1 MRISPEQNTMA
12 TAKKTKVQKKRVY
25 LVDDHPIVR
34 QGLIKLIEQEEG
46 LEVCGESG
54 TVTEALE
61 DLKKL
66 GPDVILV
73 DISLEDSNGLELIK
87 LVDDLGM
94 QIPML
99 VLSMHD
105 ESLYAEH
112 ALRAGASGYVMKQAA
127 SSTLIQAIQKVLEGE
142 IYVSKAMSSQ
152 MLKMAFRSSGE
163 DTRTGTDALSLRE
176 LEVFELIGR
185 GNSTREIAEQL
196 HLSVKTIETYR
207 AHIKDKLQ
215 LRSGTE
221 LMHRAIHWV
230 ENESH
235 RIS

>member
-1 MRISPEQNTMA
+1 MEME
-12 TAKKTKVQKKRVY
+12 AKQQSQKADSGKKQVY

-34 QGLIKLIEQEEG
+34 QGLIKLIEQEKG
-46 LEVCGESG
+46 LEVCGEAGS
-54 TVTEALE
+54 VMDALE
-61 DLKKL
+61 AIKKSD
-66 GPDVILV
+66 PDVILV

-87 LVDDLGM
+87 SIDDLGLK
-94 QIPML
+94 IPML

-105 ESLYAEH
+105 EALYAEH

-127 SSTLIQAIQKVLEGE
+127 SNTLIQAIGKVLEGE
-142 IYVSKAMSSQ
+142 IYVSKTMSSQ
-152 MLKMAFRSSGE
+152 MLRMAFRSGD
-163 DTRTGTDALSLRE
+163 DTRTGTETLSLRE

-185 GNSTREIAEQL
+185 GHSTREIAEQL

-207 AHIKDKLQ
+207 AHIKEKLQ

-221 LMHRAIHWV
+221 LMQRAIHWV

-235 RIS
+235 RVSD

>member
-1 MRISPEQNTMA
+1 MTSE
-12 TAKKTKVQKKRVY
+12 KKTKRATSAKKQVY

-34 QGLIKLIEQEEG
+34 QGLIKLIEQEDG
-46 LEVCGESG
+46 LEVCGEAGS
-54 TVTEALE
+54 VSVALKGLRE
-61 DLKKL
+61 L
-66 GPDVILV
+66 GPDVVLI
-73 DISLEDSNGLELIK
+73 DISLENSNGMELIK
-87 LVDDLGM
+87 QVDDLGLK
-94 QIPML
+94 IPML

-127 SSTLIQAIQKVLEGE
+127 SETLIKAIEKVLAGE
-142 IYVSKAMSSQ
+142 IYVSKSMSSQ

-163 DTRTGTDALSLRE
+163 DTRIGTEALSARE
-176 LEVFELIGR
+176 LEVFEMIGR

-221 LMHRAIHWV
+221 LMKHAIHWV
-230 ENESH
+230 ETDSH
-235 RIS
+235 QTS

>member
-1 MRISPEQNTMA
+1 M
-12 TAKKTKVQKKRVY
+12 
-25 LVDDHPIVR
+25 DDHPIVR
-34 QGLIKLIEQEEG
+34 QGLIKLIEQEDG
-46 LEVCGESG
+46 LEVCGEAGS
-54 TVTEALE
+54 VSEALE
-61 DLKKL
+61 ALKNL

-87 LVDDLGM
+87 IVDDLGM

-105 ESLYAEH
+105 EALYAEH

-127 SSTLIQAIQKVLEGE
+127 SSTLIQAIEKVLNGE
-142 IYVSKAMSSQ
+142 IYVSKTMSNQ

-163 DTRTGTDALSLRE
+163 DTRTGTETLSLRE

-196 HLSVKTIETYR
+196 NLSVKTIETYR

-221 LMHRAIHWV
+221 LMQHAIHWV
-230 ENESH
+230 ETESH

>member
-1 MRISPEQNTMA
+1 MA
-12 TAKKTKVQKKRVY
+12 TAKKAKTPKKNVY

-34 QGLIKLIEQEEG
+34 QGLIKLLEQEEG
-46 LEVCGESG
+46 LAVCGESG
-54 TVTEALE
+54 TVNAALE

-142 IYVSKAMSSQ
+142 IYVSKSMSSQ
-152 MLKMAFRSSGE
+152 MLKMAFRSGSE
-163 DTRTGTDALSLRE
+163 DTRTGTESLSLRE

-207 AHIKDKLQ
+207 AHIKEKLQ

-221 LMHRAIHWV
+221 LMQRAIHWV
-230 ENESH
+230 ETESH
-235 RIS
+235 RVS

>member
-1 MRISPEQNTMA
+1 MA
-12 TAKKTKVQKKRVY
+12 TTNKTKQTTPLKKQVY

-34 QGLIKLIEQEEG
+34 QGLIKLIEQEDG
-46 LEVCGESG
+46 LEVCGEAGS
-54 TVTEALE
+54 VSEALE
-61 DLKKL
+61 ALKNL

-87 LVDDLGM
+87 MVDDLGL

-105 ESLYAEH
+105 EALYAEH
-112 ALRAGASGYVMKQAA
+112 ALRSGASGYVMKQAA
-127 SSTLIQAIQKVLEGE
+127 SNTLIQAIEKVLDGE
-142 IYVSKAMSSQ
+142 IYVSKTMSSQ

-163 DTRTGTDALSLRE
+163 DTRTGTETLSLRE

-196 HLSVKTIETYR
+196 NLSVKTIETYR

-221 LMHRAIHWV
+221 LMQRAIHWV
-230 ENESH
+230 ETESH
-235 RIS
+235 RIPK

>member
-1 MRISPEQNTMA
+1 MA
-12 TAKKTKVQKKRVY
+12 AEKKKTVKTTKTKNNRVY
-25 LVDDHPIVR
+25 LVDDHQIVL

-46 LEVCGESG
+46 LEVCGEAGS
-54 TVTEALE
+54 VSEALPAIRE
-61 DLKKL
+61 LD
-66 GPDVILV
+66 PDVILV

-87 LVDDLGM
+87 MIDDLGL

-127 SSTLIQAIQKVLEGE
+127 ANTLIQAIEKVMDGE
-142 IYVSKAMSSQ
+142 IYVSKNMSSQ

-163 DTRTGTDALSLRE
+163 ESRTGVELLSLRE
-176 LEVFELIGR
+176 IEVFELIGR

-196 HLSVKTIETYR
+196 NLSVKTIETYR

-221 LMHRAIHWV
+221 LMQRAIHWV

-235 RIS
+235 R

>member
-1 MRISPEQNTMA
+1 MA
-12 TAKKTKVQKKRVY
+12 TAKKTTKSKTTKKQVY

-34 QGLIKLIEQEEG
+34 QGLIKLIEQEDG

-54 TVTEALE
+54 SVAEALE
-61 DLKKL
+61 ALKKL

-73 DISLEDSNGLELIK
+73 DISLKDSNGLELIK

-127 SSTLIQAIQKVLEGE
+127 SSTLIQAIEKVLDGE
-142 IYVSKAMSSQ
+142 IYVSKSMSSQ

-163 DTRTGTDALSLRE
+163 DTRTGTETLSLRE

-221 LMHRAIHWV
+221 LMQRAIHWV
-230 ENESH
+230 ETESH
-235 RIS
+235 RVS

>member
-1 MRISPEQNTMA
+1 MA
-12 TAKKTKVQKKRVY
+12 KQEKTGKGRKKKVY

-34 QGLIKLIEQEEG
+34 QGLLKLIEQEDG
-46 LEVCGESG
+46 LEVCGEAG
-54 TVTEALE
+54 CVPDALA
-61 DLKKL
+61 
-66 GPDVILV
+66 GIRATNPDVVLV

-87 LVDDLGM
+87 TIDDLGL
-94 QIPML
+94 QIPTL

-127 SSTLIQAIQKVLEGE
+127 SNTLIQAIEKVLDGE
-142 IYVSKAMSSQ
+142 IYVSKTMASQ
-152 MLKMAFRSSGE
+152 MLKMAFRNGGE
-163 DTRTGTDALSLRE
+163 ETRTGTETLSLRE

-207 AHIKDKLQ
+207 SHIKDKLH

-221 LMHRAIHWV
+221 LMQRAIHWV

-235 RIS
+235 RTS

>member
-1 MRISPEQNTMA
+1 M
-12 TAKKTKVQKKRVY
+12 KKQVY

-34 QGLIKLIEQEEG
+34 QGLIKLIEQEDG

-54 TVTEALE
+54 TVSDAL
-61 DLKKL
+61 DALKKL
-66 GPDVILV
+66 GPDVVLV

-94 QIPML
+94 KIPML

-127 SSTLIQAIQKVLEGE
+127 ASTLIQAIEKVLTGE

-163 DTRTGTDALSLRE
+163 DTRTGTEKLSLRE

-185 GNSTREIAEQL
+185 GNSTREIAGQL

-221 LMHRAIHWV
+221 LMQRAIHWV
-230 ENESH
+230 ETESH

>member
-1 MRISPEQNTMA
+1 M
-12 TAKKTKVQKKRVY
+12 
-25 LVDDHPIVR
+25 DDHPIVR

-54 TVTEALE
+54 TVSEALE
-61 DLKKL
+61 ALKKL
-66 GPDVILV
+66 GPDVVLV
-73 DISLEDSNGLELIK
+73 DISLENSNGLELIK

-127 SSTLIQAIQKVLEGE
+127 SSTLIQAIEKVLAGE
-142 IYVSKAMSSQ
+142 IYVSKSMSNQ

-163 DTRTGTDALSLRE
+163 DTRTGTETLSMRE

-207 AHIKDKLQ
+207 AHIKDKLH
-215 LRSGTE
+215 LRNGTE
-221 LMHRAIHWV
+221 LMQRAIHWV
-230 ENESH
+230 ETESH
-235 RIS
+235 RRTS

>member
-1 MRISPEQNTMA
+1 MA
-12 TAKKTKVQKKRVY
+12 TAKKTKKSKPERKQVY

-34 QGLIKLIEQEEG
+34 QGLIKLIEQEDG
-46 LEVCGESG
+46 LEVCGEAGS
-54 TVTEALE
+54 VSEALE
-61 DLKKL
+61 ALKTL

-105 ESLYAEH
+105 EALYAEH

-127 SSTLIQAIQKVLEGE
+127 SNTLIQAIEKVLEGE
-142 IYVSKAMSSQ
+142 IYVSKTMSNQ

-163 DTRTGTDALSLRE
+163 DTRTGTETLSLRE

-196 HLSVKTIETYR
+196 NLSIKTIETYR

-221 LMHRAIHWV
+221 LMQRAIHWV
-230 ENESH
+230 ETESH

>member
-1 MRISPEQNTMA
+1 MA
-12 TAKKTKVQKKRVY
+12 PDKKRTSSKKDSNKKQVY

-34 QGLIKLIEQEEG
+34 QGLIKLIEQESD

-54 TVTEALE
+54 SVSAALE
-61 DLKKL
+61 DIRKL
-66 GPDVILV
+66 DPDVILV

-87 LVDDLGM
+87 LIDDLGL

-127 SSTLIQAIQKVLEGE
+127 ANTLIQAIEKVMDGE
-142 IYVSKAMSSQ
+142 IYVSKTMSSQ
-152 MLKMAFRSSGE
+152 MLKMAFRSSGSE
-163 DTRTGTDALSLRE
+163 DPRTGAELLSLRE

-185 GNSTREIAEQL
+185 GNSTREIADQL
-196 HLSVKTIETYR
+196 NLSVKTIETYR
-207 AHIKDKLQ
+207 AHIKDKLH

-221 LMHRAIHWV
+221 LMQRAVHWV
-230 ENESH
+230 ENDSH
-235 RIS
+235 R

>member
-1 MRISPEQNTMA
+1 MA
-12 TAKKTKVQKKRVY
+12 AEKKKSVKTAKTKKNRVY

-46 LEVCGESG
+46 LEVCGEAGNVSD
-54 TVTEALE
+54 ALTAIRE
-61 DLKKL
+61 L

-87 LVDDLGM
+87 MIDDLCL

-127 SSTLIQAIQKVLEGE
+127 ANTLIQAIEKVMDGE
-142 IYVSKAMSSQ
+142 IYVSKNMSSQ
-152 MLKMAFRSSGE
+152 MLKMAFRSGSE
-163 DTRTGTDALSLRE
+163 EARTGVELLSLRE
-176 LEVFELIGR
+176 IEVFELIGR

-196 HLSVKTIETYR
+196 NLSVKTIETYR

-221 LMHRAIHWV
+221 LMQRAIHWV

-235 RIS
+235 R

>member
-1 MRISPEQNTMA
+1 MA
-12 TAKKTKVQKKRVY
+12 KQEKTDKGRKKKVY

-34 QGLIKLIEQEEG
+34 QGLLKLIEQEEG
-46 LEVCGESG
+46 LEVCGEAG
-54 TVTEALE
+54 CVPDALA
-61 DLKKL
+61 
-66 GPDVILV
+66 GIRATNPDVVLV

-87 LVDDLGM
+87 TIDDLGL
-94 QIPML
+94 QIPTL

-127 SSTLIQAIQKVLEGE
+127 SNTLIQAIEKVLDGE
-142 IYVSKAMSSQ
+142 IYVSKTMASQ
-152 MLKMAFRSSGE
+152 MLKMAFRNGGE
-163 DTRTGTDALSLRE
+163 ETRTGTETLSLRE

-207 AHIKDKLQ
+207 SHIKDKLH

-221 LMHRAIHWV
+221 LMQRAIHWV

-235 RIS
+235 RTS

>member
-1 MRISPEQNTMA
+1 MA
-12 TAKKTKVQKKRVY
+12 AEKKSTAALRKSGKQQVY

-34 QGLIKLIEQEEG
+34 GGVKNLIGQEDT
-46 LEVCGESG
+46 LEVCGGAGNVSS
-54 TVTEALE
+54 ALA
-61 DLKKL
+61 DIRRLD
-66 GPDVILV
+66 PDVVLV
-73 DISLEDSNGLELIK
+73 DISLEESNGLELIK
-87 LVDDLGM
+87 QVDDLGLK
-94 QIPML
+94 IPML

-127 SSTLIQAIQKVLEGE
+127 ATTLIQAIEKVLEGE
-142 IYVSKAMSSQ
+142 IYVSKTMSSQ
-152 MLKMAFRSSGE
+152 MLKMAFRGSGDE
-163 DTRTGTDALSLRE
+163 QRTGAELLSPRE

-196 HLSVKTIETYR
+196 KLSVKTIETYR

-221 LMHRAIHWV
+221 LMQRAIHWV
-230 ENESH
+230 ENDSH
-235 RIS
+235 R

>member
-1 MRISPEQNTMA
+1 MSD
-12 TAKKTKVQKKRVY
+12 KKKQVY

-34 QGLIKLIEQEEG
+34 QGLIKLIEQENG

-54 TVTEALE
+54 NVSDALSAIRE
-61 DLKKL
+61 L

-73 DISLEDSNGLELIK
+73 DISLEDSNGIELIRII
-87 LVDDLGM
+87 DGLGLK
-94 QIPML
+94 IPML

-127 SSTLIQAIQKVLEGE
+127 ATTLIQAIEKVLDGE
-142 IYVSKAMSSQ
+142 IYVSKTMSSQ
-152 MLKMAFRSSGE
+152 MLKMAFRSGG
-163 DTRTGTDALSLRE
+163 DDPRTGAELLSLRE

-196 HLSVKTIETYR
+196 NLSIKTIETYR

-221 LMHRAIHWV
+221 LMQRAIRWV
-230 ENESH
+230 ESESM
-235 RIS
+235 R

>member
-1 MRISPEQNTMA
+1 MA
-12 TAKKTKVQKKRVY
+12 AEKKKTVKKAKTKKNRVY

-46 LEVCGESG
+46 LEVCGEAGS
-54 TVTEALE
+54 VSEALPAIRE
-61 DLKKL
+61 LD
-66 GPDVILV
+66 PDVILV

-87 LVDDLGM
+87 MIDDLGL

-127 SSTLIQAIQKVLEGE
+127 ANTLIQAIEKVMDGE
-142 IYVSKAMSSQ
+142 IYVSKNMSSQ
-152 MLKMAFRSSGE
+152 MLKMAFRSGSE
-163 DTRTGTDALSLRE
+163 ESRTGVELLSLRE
-176 LEVFELIGR
+176 IEVFELIGR

-196 HLSVKTIETYR
+196 NLSVKTIETYR

-221 LMHRAIHWV
+221 LMQRAIHWV

-235 RIS
+235 R

>member
-1 MRISPEQNTMA
+1 MAAIKNT
-12 TAKKTKVQKKRVY
+12 KKSKLPKKQVY

-34 QGLIKLIEQEEG
+34 QGLIKLIEQESG
-46 LEVCGESG
+46 LEVCGEAGS
-54 TVTEALE
+54 VVEALE

-73 DISLEDSNGLELIK
+73 DISLENSNGLELIK
-87 LVDDLGM
+87 MVDDLGM

-127 SSTLIQAIQKVLEGE
+127 SNTLIQAIEKVLEGE

-152 MLKMAFRSSGE
+152 MLKLAFRSSGE
-163 DTRTGTDALSLRE
+163 DTRTGAETLSLRE

-221 LMHRAIHWV
+221 LMQHAIHWV
-230 ENESH
+230 ETESH
-235 RIS
+235 RISE

>member
-1 MRISPEQNTMA
+1 MA
-12 TAKKTKVQKKRVY
+12 EDKKTEEKNGAKKKRVY

-34 QGLIKLIEQEEG
+34 QGLIKLIEQESE
-46 LEVCGESG
+46 LEVCGEAGS
-54 TVTEALE
+54 VAEALDE
-61 DLKKL
+61 IPGK

-87 LVDDLGM
+87 TIDDLGL
-94 QIPML
+94 QIPTL

-112 ALRAGASGYVMKQAA
+112 ALKAGASGYVMKQAA
-127 SSTLIQAIQKVLEGE
+127 ATTLIQAIGKVLDGE
-142 IYVSKAMSSQ
+142 IYVSKTMSSQ
-152 MLKMAFRSSGE
+152 MLKMAFRNRGE
-163 DTRTGTDALSLRE
+163 KQRSGTDALSLRE
-176 LEVFELIGR
+176 LEVFDLIGR

-196 HLSVKTIETYR
+196 NLSVKTIETYR

-221 LMHRAIHWV
+221 LMQRAIHWV

-235 RIS
+235 RTT

>member
-1 MRISPEQNTMA
+1 M
-12 TAKKTKVQKKRVY
+12 TADKKQSSRNSKSIRKQVY

-34 QGLIKLIEQEEG
+34 QGLIKLIEQEDG
-46 LEVCGESG
+46 LEVCGEAGS
-54 TVTEALE
+54 VSAALPVIQE
-61 DLKKL
+61 VA
-66 GPDVILV
+66 PDVILV

-87 LVDDLGM
+87 QIDDLGL
-94 QIPML
+94 QIPTL

-112 ALRAGASGYVMKQAA
+112 ALKAGASGYVMKQAA
-127 SSTLIQAIQKVLEGE
+127 SNTLIQAIEKVLEGE
-142 IYVSKAMSSQ
+142 IYVSKTMSSQ
-152 MLKMAFRSSGE
+152 MLKMAFRRRGEKQRSGTE
-163 DTRTGTDALSLRE
+163 ALSLRE

-196 HLSVKTIETYR
+196 NLSVKTIETYR

-221 LMHRAIHWV
+221 LMQRAIHWV

-235 RIS
+235 RTS

>member
-1 MRISPEQNTMA
+1 MA
-12 TAKKTKVQKKRVY
+12 TVKKTKQSNPPKKQIY

-34 QGLIKLIEQEEG
+34 QGLIKLIEQEDG
-46 LEVCGESG
+46 LEVCGEAGS
-54 TVTEALE
+54 VSEALE
-61 DLKKL
+61 ALKKL

-87 LVDDLGM
+87 IVDDLGM

-105 ESLYAEH
+105 EALYAEH

-127 SSTLIQAIQKVLEGE
+127 SNTLIQAIEKVLGGE
-142 IYVSKAMSSQ
+142 IYVSKTMSNQ

-163 DTRTGTDALSLRE
+163 DTRTGTETLSLRE

-196 HLSVKTIETYR
+196 NLSVKTIETYR

-221 LMHRAIHWV
+221 LMQRAIHWV
-230 ENESH
+230 ETESH

>member
-1 MRISPEQNTMA
+1 MA
-12 TAKKTKVQKKRVY
+12 TSKKTAKPKPRKKQVY

-54 TVTEALE
+54 TVSEALKA
-61 DLKKL
+61 LKKL
-66 GPDVILV
+66 GPDVVLV
-73 DISLEDSNGLELIK
+73 DISLENSNGLELIK

-105 ESLYAEH
+105 ETLYAEH

-127 SSTLIQAIQKVLEGE
+127 SGTLIQAIEKVLSGE
-142 IYVSKAMSSQ
+142 IYVSKSMSSQ

-163 DTRTGTDALSLRE
+163 DTRTGAETLSMRE

-207 AHIKDKLQ
+207 AHIKDKLH
-215 LRSGTE
+215 LRNGTE
-221 LMHRAIHWV
+221 LMQRAIHWV
-230 ENESH
+230 ETESH
-235 RIS
+235 RRTS

>member
-1 MRISPEQNTMA
+1 MA
-12 TAKKTKVQKKRVY
+12 AKKKTKSDKNRVY

-34 QGLIKLIEQEEG
+34 QGLIKLIEQEAG
-46 LEVCGESG
+46 LEVCGEAGS
-54 TVTEALE
+54 VSEALPAIQE
-61 DLKKL
+61 HE
-66 GPDVILV
+66 PDVVLV

-87 LVDDLGM
+87 TIDDLGL
-94 QIPML
+94 QIPTL

-112 ALRAGASGYVMKQAA
+112 ALKAGASGYVMKQAA
-127 SSTLIQAIQKVLEGE
+127 ATTLVSAIEKVLDGE
-142 IYVSKAMSSQ
+142 IYVSKTMSSQ
-152 MLKMAFRSSGE
+152 MLKMAFRSGGEKSRSGTE
-163 DTRTGTDALSLRE
+163 ALSLRE

-196 HLSVKTIETYR
+196 NLSVKTIETYR
-207 AHIKDKLQ
+207 AHIKDKLH

-221 LMHRAIHWV
+221 LMQKAIHWV

-235 RIS
+235 RIN

>member
-1 MRISPEQNTMA
+1 MA
-12 TAKKTKVQKKRVY
+12 TAKKTKKSKSPKKQVY

-54 TVTEALE
+54 TVAEALE
-61 DLKKL
+61 ALKKL

-73 DISLEDSNGLELIK
+73 DISLKDSNGLELIK

-127 SSTLIQAIQKVLEGE
+127 SSTLIQAIEKVLDGE
-142 IYVSKAMSSQ
+142 IYVSKSMSSQ

-163 DTRTGTDALSLRE
+163 DTRTGTETLSLRE
-176 LEVFELIGR
+176 LEVFELVGR

-221 LMHRAIHWV
+221 LMQRAIHWV
-230 ENESH
+230 ETESH

>member
-1 MRISPEQNTMA
+1 MA
-12 TAKKTKVQKKRVY
+12 ASKKRGQGFRKKKVY

-34 QGLIKLIEQEEG
+34 QGLGKLIEQQGE
-46 LEVCGESG
+46 LEVCGEAG
-54 TVTEALE
+54 NVQEALE
-61 DLKKL
+61 SIRATD
-66 GPDVILV
+66 PDVILV

-87 LVDDLGM
+87 TIDDLGL

-105 ESLYAEH
+105 EALYAEH

-127 SSTLIQAIQKVLEGE
+127 SHTLIRAIEKVLGGE
-142 IYVSKAMSSQ
+142 IYVSKTMSSQ
-152 MLKMAFRSSGE
+152 MLKMAFHGSGE
-163 DTRTGTDALSLRE
+163 DTRTGTESLSLRE
-176 LEVFELIGR
+176 LEVFELVGR

-207 AHIKDKLQ
+207 AHIKEKLQ

-221 LMHRAIHWV
+221 LMQRAIHWV
-230 ENESH
+230 ESESQGL
-235 RIS
+235 SG

>member
-1 MRISPEQNTMA
+1 MA
-12 TAKKTKVQKKRVY
+12 TAKKKQSKKTKKKQVY

-34 QGLIKLIEQEEG
+34 QGLIKLIEQEDG
-46 LEVCGESG
+46 LAVCGEAGCVS
-54 TVTEALE
+54 VALE
-61 DLKKL
+61 AIKKI

-73 DISLEDSNGLELIK
+73 DISLEDSNGMELIK
-87 LVDDLGM
+87 AIDDLGL

-127 SSTLIQAIQKVLEGE
+127 SSTLIRAIEKVLDGE
-142 IYVSKAMSSQ
+142 IYVSKTMSSQ
-152 MLKMAFRSSGE
+152 MLKMAFQKSSGE
-163 DTRTGTDALSLRE
+163 DTRTGEETLSLRE

-185 GNSTREIAEQL
+185 GYSTREIAEQL

-207 AHIKDKLQ
+207 AHTKEKLQ
-215 LRSGTE
+215 LRNGTE
-221 LMHRAIHWV
+221 LMQRAVHWV
-230 ENESH
+230 ENESSN
-235 RIS
+235 IS

>member
-1 MRISPEQNTMA
+1 MA
-12 TAKKTKVQKKRVY
+12 SAETPPRQPVAKKRKVY

-34 QGLIKLIEQEEG
+34 QGLIKLIEQEAG
-46 LEVCGESG
+46 LEVCGEAGS
-54 TVTEALE
+54 VSEALVE
-61 DLKKL
+61 IQQKA
-66 GPDVILV
+66 PDVVLV
-73 DISLEDSNGLELIK
+73 DISLENSNGLELIK
-87 LVDDLGM
+87 TIDDLGL
-94 QIPML
+94 QIPTL

-112 ALRAGASGYVMKQAA
+112 ALKTGASGYVMKQAA
-127 SSTLIQAIQKVLEGE
+127 ATTLIQAIEKVLDGE
-142 IYVSKAMSSQ
+142 IYVSKTMSSQ
-152 MLKMAFRSSGE
+152 MLKMAFRKSGE
-163 DTRTGTDALSLRE
+163 KQRSGADALSLRE

-196 HLSVKTIETYR
+196 SLSIKTIETYR

-221 LMHRAIHWV
+221 LMQRAIHWV

-235 RIS
+235 RSS

>member
-1 MRISPEQNTMA
+1 M
-12 TAKKTKVQKKRVY
+12 TAPKKTKKTTSTKKKVY

-54 TVTEALE
+54 TVSDAL
-61 DLKKL
+61 DALKKL
-66 GPDVILV
+66 GPDVVLV

-87 LVDDLGM
+87 LVDDLGL

-127 SSTLIQAIQKVLEGE
+127 SSTLIQAIEKVLDGE
-142 IYVSKAMSSQ
+142 IYVSKSMSSQ
-152 MLKMAFRSSGE
+152 MLKMAFRSGGE
-163 DTRTGTDALSLRE
+163 DMRTGTETLSLRE

-185 GNSTREIAEQL
+185 GNSTREIAGQL

-221 LMHRAIHWV
+221 LMQRAIHWV
-230 ENESH
+230 ETESH

>member
-1 MRISPEQNTMA
+1 MA
-12 TAKKTKVQKKRVY
+12 DVKTTDPSRKQVY

-34 QGLIKLIEQEEG
+34 QGLIKLIEQEDE

-54 TVTEALE
+54 TVADALE
-61 DLKKL
+61 DLKTL
-66 GPDVILV
+66 GPDVVLV

-127 SSTLIQAIQKVLEGE
+127 SSTLIQAICASQKSIG
-142 IYVSKAMSSQ
+142 
-152 MLKMAFRSSGE
+152 
-163 DTRTGTDALSLRE
+163 LSH
-176 LEVFELIGR
+176 
-185 GNSTREIAEQL
+185 
-196 HLSVKTIETYR
+196 HLV
-207 AHIKDKLQ
+207 
-215 LRSGTE
+215 G
-221 LMHRAIHWV
+221 
-230 ENESH
+230 
-235 RIS
+235 

>member
-1 MRISPEQNTMA
+1 MGMA
-12 TAKKTKVQKKRVY
+12 TAKNTKKSKPSKKRIY

-34 QGLIKLIEQEEG
+34 QGLIKLIEQEPG

-54 TVTEALE
+54 SVKEALD

-127 SSTLIQAIQKVLEGE
+127 SGTLIQAIEKVLEGE
-142 IYVSKAMSSQ
+142 IYVSKSMSSQ
-152 MLKMAFRSSGE
+152 MLKLAFRSSGE
-163 DTRTGTDALSLRE
+163 DTRTGTETLSLRE

-207 AHIKDKLQ
+207 AHIKEKLQ

-221 LMHRAIHWV
+221 LMQRAIHWV
-230 ENESH
+230 ETESH
-235 RIS
+235 RMSD

>member
-1 MRISPEQNTMA
+1 MA
-12 TAKKTKVQKKRVY
+12 PIKEESKKSNVY

-34 QGLIKLIEQEEG
+34 QGLIKLIEHEDG
-46 LEVCGESG
+46 LEVCGEAGSAG
-54 TVTEALE
+54 EALAE
-61 DLKKL
+61 IQKV

-87 LVDDLGM
+87 TIDDLGLR
-94 QIPML
+94 IPTL

-112 ALRAGASGYVMKQAA
+112 ALKAGASGYVMKQAA
-127 SSTLIQAIQKVLEGE
+127 ATTLIQAIEKVLDGE
-142 IYVSKAMSSQ
+142 IYVSKTMSSQ
-152 MLKMAFRSSGE
+152 MLKMAFRGNGERPRSGAE
-163 DTRTGTDALSLRE
+163 ALSLRE
-176 LEVFELIGR
+176 LEVFDLIGR

-196 HLSVKTIETYR
+196 SLSVKTIETYR
-207 AHIKDKLQ
+207 AHIKDKLH

-221 LMHRAIHWV
+221 LMQRAVHWV

-235 RIS
+235 RVS